1 MKRTIIKSLLCT
13 VMALLCLTAS
23 AQVKEFEKYADTKNV
38 NYVYISKY
46 MIGMV
51 GKMANMPGVDV
62 SSLSNKLS
70 AIQIITSDNWDA
82 GKKLKKEVQG
92 ILSSGKYEKLMQ
104 VNEDNSKVN
113 IYHSEGK
120 QQSAV
125 VMVTDGDG
133 TVTVVV
139 FSGKFNMDDV
149 MKMTKKG

>member
-1 MKRTIIKSLLCT
+1 MKQTIIKSLLCT
-13 VMALLCLTAS
+13 IMALLCLTAS

-38 NYVYISKY
+38 TYVYISKY

-51 GKMANMPGVDV
+51 GKMANIPGVDI

-70 AIQIITSDNWDA
+70 AIQIITSDDKAA
-82 GKKLKKEVQG
+82 GTKLKKEVQG

-104 VNEDNSKVN
+104 INDDDSKVN
-113 IYHSEGK
+113 IYHTEGN

-125 VMVTDGDG
+125 VMISDGDG
-133 TVTVVV
+133 SVTVMV

>member
-1 MKRTIIKSLLCT
+1 MKQTIIKSLLCT
-13 VMALLCLTAS
+13 IMALLCLTAS

-38 NYVYISKY
+38 TYVYISKY

-70 AIQIITSDNWDA
+70 AIQIITSDDWDA

-104 VNEDNSKVN
+104 INDDDSKVN

-133 TVTVVV
+133 TVTVIV

>member
-38 NYVYISKY
+38 TYVYISKY

-70 AIQIITSDNWDA
+70 AIQIITSDDWDA

-104 VNEDNSKVN
+104 INDDDSKVN

-133 TVTVVV
+133 TVTVIV

>member
-13 VMALLCLTAS
+13 VMALLCVTAS

-38 NYVYISKY
+38 TYVYISKY

-70 AIQIITSDNWDA
+70 AIQIITSEYPDA
-82 GKKLKKEVQG
+82 GRKLKKEVQG
-92 ILSSGKYEKLMQ
+92 ILSNGKYEKLMQ
-104 VNEDNSKVN
+104 VNGDDSKVN
-113 IYHSEGK
+113 IYHTEGK

-133 TVTVVV
+133 TVTVIV
-139 FSGKFNMDDV
+139 FSGKFNVDDV
-149 MKMTKKG
+149 MKMTRKG

>member
-38 NYVYISKY
+38 TYVYISKY

-70 AIQIITSDNWDA
+70 AIQIITSDDWDA

-92 ILSSGKYEKLMQ
+92 ILSNGKYEKLMQ
-104 VNEDNSKVN
+104 INDDDSKVN
-113 IYHSEGK
+113 IYHTEGK

-125 VMVTDGDG
+125 VMISDGDG
-133 TVTVVV
+133 SVTVMV

-149 MKMTKKG
+149 MRMTKKG

>member
-38 NYVYISKY
+38 TYVYISKY

-51 GKMANMPGVDV
+51 GKMANMPGIDV

-70 AIQIITSDNWDA
+70 AIQIITSDDRDA

-104 VNEDNSKVN
+104 VNEDGSKVN

-120 QQSAV
+120 QPSAV
-125 VMVTDGDG
+125 VMVTDEDG

-149 MKMTKKG
+149 MKMIQKG

>member
-1 MKRTIIKSLLCT
+1 MKRTIIKSLLCI

-38 NYVYISKY
+38 TYVYISKY

-51 GKMANMPGVDV
+51 GKMANMPGVDI

-70 AIQIITSDNWDA
+70 AIQIITSDDWDA
-82 GKKLKKEVQG
+82 GRKLKKEVQR

-113 IYHSEGK
+113 IYHTEGK

>member
-1 MKRTIIKSLLCT
+1 MKQTIIKSLLCT
-13 VMALLCLTAS
+13 IMALLCLTAS

-38 NYVYISKY
+38 TYVYISKY

-51 GKMANMPGVDV
+51 GKMANIPGVDI

-70 AIQIITSDNWDA
+70 AIQIITSDDKAA
-82 GKKLKKEVQG
+82 GTKLKKEVQG

-104 VNEDNSKVN
+104 INDDDSKVN
-113 IYHSEGK
+113 IYHTEGK

-125 VMVTDGDG
+125 VMISDGDG
-133 TVTVVV
+133 SVTVMV

>member
-1 MKRTIIKSLLCT
+1 MKQTIIKSLLCT

-38 NYVYISKY
+38 TYVYISKS
-46 MIGMV
+46 MISMV
-51 GKMANMPGVDV
+51 GKMANMRGVDV

-70 AIQIITSDNWDA
+70 AIQIITSDDKVA
-82 GKKLKKEVQG
+82 GTKLKKEVQG

-104 VNEDNSKVN
+104 INDDDSKVN
-113 IYHSEGK
+113 IYHTEGK

-125 VMVTDGDG
+125 VMISDGDG
-133 TVTVVV
+133 SVTVMV

>member
-1 MKRTIIKSLLCT
+1 MKQTIIKSLLCT

-38 NYVYISKY
+38 TYVYISKY

-51 GKMANMPGVDV
+51 GKMANIPGVDI

-70 AIQIITSDNWDA
+70 AIQIITSDDKAA
-82 GKKLKKEVQG
+82 GTKLKKEVQG

-104 VNEDNSKVN
+104 INDDDSKVN
-113 IYHSEGK
+113 IYHTEGK

-125 VMVTDGDG
+125 VMISDGDG
-133 TVTVVV
+133 SVTVMV

>member
-38 NYVYISKY
+38 TYVYISKY

-70 AIQIITSDNWDA
+70 AIQIITSDDWDA

-104 VNEDNSKVN
+104 INDDDSKVN
-113 IYHSEGK
+113 IYHTEGK

-125 VMVTDGDG
+125 VMISDGDG
-133 TVTVVV
+133 SVTVMV

>member
-38 NYVYISKY
+38 TYVYISKY

-70 AIQIITSDNWDA
+70 AIQIITSDDWDA

>member
-1 MKRTIIKSLLCT
+1 MKQTIIKSLLCT

-38 NYVYISKY
+38 TYVYISKY

-70 AIQIITSDNWDA
+70 AIQIITSDDRDA

>member
-38 NYVYISKY
+38 TYVYISKY

-51 GKMANMPGVDV
+51 GKMANMPGVDI

-70 AIQIITSDNWDA
+70 AIQIITSDDWDA

-104 VNEDNSKVN
+104 INDDDSKVN
-113 IYHSEGK
+113 IYHTEGK

-125 VMVTDGDG
+125 VMISDGDG
-133 TVTVVV
+133 SVTVMV

-149 MKMTKKG
+149 MRMTKKG

>member
-38 NYVYISKY
+38 TYVYISKY

-51 GKMANMPGVDV
+51 GKMANMPGVDI

-70 AIQIITSDNWDA
+70 AIQIITSDDWDA
-82 GKKLKKEVQG
+82 GRKLKKEVQG

-113 IYHSEGK
+113 IYHTEGK